1 MMTELLKY
9 ELSMNE
15 LKQSNQQHNNSIE
28 MDINVNYYN
37 KVLKMNNYEIP
48 ENVNTLRDNEIRKN
62 IFKLK
67 NICPLV

>member
-1 MMTELLKY
+1 MTELLKY